1 MFKTLRAKLLFFV
14 LFTTFLSLFVVGYV
28 SYESKKTAIT
38 EQIEQS
44 FFMYTDILALNVEEL
59 ILETIKDV
67 NYLAEN
73 TILKDPNSS
82 REEIR
87 NEIEKFIE
95 YHSIYNDAIYV
106 DQSGIVKVDILD
118 GVVEGND
125 FNNRQ
130 WFQQTMNGETYFS
143 DVYLSPVLNLP
154 ILVTGAPVK
163 DEDSNI
169 IGAVSPSI
177 HFDRFWSRLYE
188 FTDFQSQMSANGI
201 AFLFNEKG
209 DIIVHPDS
217 SKILSANYFDEQNI
231 DIEHLIEKKEEKSL
245 CFNEITNEV
254 SAYSHIGQ
262 IPGFNNY
269 WYVGISVPQDEL
281 FAPLNKL
288 LLNYIIIFGLV
299 FIVTLLAIIKFS
311 KYLVRPIEKLV
322 SATTDLTNGKQ
333 FTPIEVQSYSEI
345 NLLSNQFND
354 MVEKLQ
360 DRERIHKKST
370 LILETTE
377 NGVFAIDKSTMRIT
391 TFNKTCEKLF
401 EISKR
406 DVIFK
411 HVNEVCQYSE
421 KFNAFVIDSNLIEK
435 IEEVPNSIE
444 LECQCPES
452 EQAIS
457 FLLNMTAL
465 PKKAQQNEAEILV
478 VFSDLTEK
486 KLMEKEM
493 IRTEKLRVI
502 GELSASFAHE
512 IRNPLTTI
520 RGFIQ
525 LMDVKENATDFE
537 KRYYSVIL
545 QEIDRINGIVGD
557 LMDIAKPNGDNQYVL
572 SNLNNLI
579 SDITL
584 LYDGQESMNNI
595 KIIKKLDTQIPSFF
609 TYTSKLKQVFIN
621 MIKNAFEAMP
631 DGGSIT
637 IATKFVEQDNAVEI
651 AFTDT
656 GIGMDEETLATIN
669 KPFFTTKETGTGL
682 GLPMCYMIIEDLGGS
697 INVSSKVGEGT
708 TFVVKLMI
716 AEDSNT
722 SQNGNIK
729 TVGL

>member
-28 SYESKKTAIT
+28 SYESKKMAIT

-44 FFMYTDILALNVEEL
+44 FFMYTDILALSVEEL
-59 ILETIKDV
+59 IQETIKDV

-73 TILKDPNSS
+73 TTLKDPNSS

-87 NEIEKFIE
+87 NEIEKFVT
-95 YHSIYNDAIYV
+95 HHPIYNDAIYV

-143 DVYLSPVLNLP
+143 DVYLSPVLNSP

-163 DEDSNI
+163 DEESNI

-188 FTDFQSQMSANGI
+188 FTDFQSQMSVNGI

-217 SKILSANYFDEQNI
+217 KKILSANYLDEQNI
-231 DIEHLIEKKEEKSL
+231 DMRHLSEKTEEKSL
-245 CFNEITNEV
+245 CFNETTDEV
-254 SAYSHIGQ
+254 SAYSQIGQ
-262 IPGFNNY
+262 IPGFNNH

-345 NLLSNQFND
+345 NLLSSQFND

-370 LILETTE
+370 LILETTD
-377 NGVFAIDKSTMRIT
+377 NGVFAIDKGTMRIT
-391 TFNKTCEKLF
+391 TFNKTCEKIF
-401 EISKR
+401 GVSKH
-406 DVIFK
+406 DVLFK
-411 HVNEVCQYSE
+411 HLDDICKYSPTFNTFVNH
-421 KFNAFVIDSNLIEK
+421 SNLIGK
-435 IEEVPNSIE
+435 LEEVPNSIE
-444 LECQCPES
+444 LECQCSAS
-452 EQAIS
+452 EQVTS

-465 PKKAQQNEAEILV
+465 PKKGQQTEAEILV
-478 VFSDLTEK
+478 VFSDLSEK

-537 KRYYSVIL
+537 KKYYTVIL

-621 MIKNAFEAMP
+621 MVKNAFEAMP

-637 IATKFVEQDNAVEI
+637 ITTKFVEQDNAVEI

-656 GIGMDEETLATIN
+656 GVGMDEETLATIN

-697 INVSSKVGEGT
+697 INVRSKVGEGT
-708 TFVVKLMI
+708 TFVVRLTI
-716 AEDSNT
+716 NEDSDN
-722 SQNGNIK
+722 SQNTLK
-729 TVGL
+729 SVGL